1 MVSLMKFTRC
11 IIVLAFGNML
21 SACVESNPK
30 PIVYQ
35 CQKVWNKI
43 DQKIQ
48 YECVDVRESTLDG
61 PR

>member
-1 MVSLMKFTRC
+1 MVSLMKFTLF

-21 SACVESNPK
+21 SACAESK

-48 YECVDVRESTLDG
+48 YECVDVRQSTLDG